1 MLKRQLRTF
10 RNSMVPWQED
20 RSVHLR
26 KWASRRFQ
34 ILLVK
39 FTPRTMIHK
48 SKLMCREHGSTN
60 RTQEFVLLTR
70 EKQESSKF
78 NSTIT
83 QTLFLLEK
91 ASMQHLSSTT
101 LQELTEEFARMLP
114 YKKTK
119 SSPKSDRTCSQLRFC
134 YTLKH
139 VFVNKAQNNL
149 QNQFTA
155 WGFGVLGFWGFC
167 WCCWCC

>member
-1 MLKRQLRTF
+1 MPDISELRTETISEKRQLLMLKRQLRTF

-39 FTPRTMIHK
+39 FTLRTMIHK

-101 LQELTEEFARMLP
+101 LQEPTEEFARTSQSR
-114 YKKTK
+114 KTK
-119 SSPKSDRTCSQLRFC
+119 SSPKSEAHVPPCDSVIPLLNMHLPTI
-134 YTLKH
+134 LK
-139 VFVNKAQNNL
+139 
-149 QNQFTA
+149 
-155 WGFGVLGFWGFC
+155 
-167 WCCWCC
+167 